1 MSEITFREA
10 LIEYGATIPESAFVG
25 YEPTVIDGPH
35 YDLRVGYEK
44 VFKYPDYEFMDF
56 VIIPSSNSDSDA
68 NLIER
73 ANAAYLEN
81 NFGEHISTNRHGS
94 VIVYLDEKMDSDAAS
109 NLISALAMLADNL
122 VIDGSVYS
130 ELEENMIRSD
140 YDNFER
146 RQYNNQIARSR
157 YLSEDYEYE
166 DVIEMIE
173 MKIGKDFLTDLRE
186 RFEIEFTLSFDE
198 TCFNFPNLT
207 DEQISHY
214 ANLIAD

>member
-109 NLISALAMLADNL
+109 NLISALAMLADSL

-130 ELEENMIRSD
+130 ELEEDMIRSD